1 MKKILFISLFILISL
16 LPNHIKALESSFYEG
31 EYIPDMY
38 IKKFKNGNNTGKYEH
53 MKVFRR
59 KEDNRVVYC
68 LELWE
73 SLNSNKSINGNEYPN
88 YYNID
93 RSTLDRIVLIAYYG
107 YGYKN
112 HTDIK
117 WYGVTQFMIWKEIE
131 KDSNIFF
138 TDTLN
143 GNRVNKY
150 ESEMN
155 EIYDLVNKHNIL
167 PSFNDK
173 YIVNYNEE
181 FQLVDTNNVLENYTV
196 GGNLGVMHIKEGN
209 TLRITIKD
217 IGDKNMHFRK
227 IDNLYNSNPIIY
239 IDNNGQNVLLPGS
252 YPKIEKKITFS
263 INANII
269 KIHKYLKEEDNT
281 IPEKAKFN
289 LYDSNGVLRKVIET
303 DDNGYY
309 EIALPYGIYTLRQVE
324 GTPNHKF
331 IDDLEINSNSN
342 NTIQE
347 FNLYNE
353 ELIVPVQITNLDSES
368 NLPILE
374 NGAEFIIKNN
384 DTNEEITL
392 TTDDL
397 GKTDII
403 DLKPGSY
410 EIKQIKAVTNY
421 LKDENIINIDINDS
435 NFSYDKEIY
444 NINILN
450 EKEKSKIEV
459 SKLINYYLNDEL
471 INTEEDNDLT
481 IPIYAKND
489 IYTKDGIK
497 MYNKDEE
504 VDIVSKNNN
513 RLSKELIYGDY
524 YINNKNEI
532 INLSLN
538 NPETKEVKLIED
550 IYKYTEID
558 NVPNTYIEDKN
569 NNNSYILMVL
579 LGSYLLYWSKKY
591 ENN

>member
-1 MKKILFISLFILISL
+1 MKKILLIILVLGIL
-16 LPNHIKALESSFYEG
+16 LPSKVKAIESSFYEG

-38 IKKFKNGNNTGKYEH
+38 IKKFKNGSSTGKYEH
-53 MKVFRR
+53 MRVFRR
-59 KEDNRVVYC
+59 NGDDKAVYC

-73 SLNSNKSINGNEYPN
+73 SLNSNKSINGNDYSN
-88 YYNID
+88 YSNID
-93 RSTLDRIVLIAYYG
+93 RSTLNRIILIAYYG

-117 WYGVTQFMIWKEIE
+117 WYGITQFMIWKEIE

-143 GNRVNKY
+143 GNKANKY

-155 EIYDLVNKHNIL
+155 EIYGLVNRHNIL

-173 YIVNYNEE
+173 YIVNYDEE
-181 FQLVDTNNVLENYTV
+181 FQLVDTNSVLENYTV

-239 IDNNGQNVLLPGS
+239 VDNSGQNLLLPGS

-374 NGAEFIIKNN
+374 NGAEFIIKNT
-384 DTNEEITL
+384 DTNEEISL

-435 NFSYDKEIY
+435 NFSYDKEVY

-450 EKEKSKIEV
+450 EKEKSKIEI

-497 MYNKDEE
+497 MYSKDEE

-569 NNNSYILMVL
+569 NNNSYILMIL

>member
-155 EIYDLVNKHNIL
+155 EINDLVNKHNIL
-167 PSFNDK
+167 PSFNDR

-227 IDNLYNSNPIIY
+227 IDNIYNSNPIIY
-239 IDNNGQNVLLPGS
+239 VDNSGQNVLLPGS

-269 KIHKYLKEEDNT
+269 KIHKYLKEDNKI
-281 IPEKAKFN
+281 IPEKAKFD
-289 LYDSNGVLRKVIET
+289 LYDINGVLRKVIET

-374 NGAEFIIKNN
+374 NNAEFVIKNN
-384 DTNEEITL
+384 DTNEEIKL
-392 TTDDL
+392 TTDNL

-403 DLKPGSY
+403 NLKSDSY

-421 LKDENIINIDINDS
+421 LINNSSINIDINDN
-435 NFSYDKEIY
+435 NFSYDKEVH
-444 NINILN
+444 NINFLN
-450 EKEKSKIEV
+450 EKEKSKIEI
-459 SKLINYYLNDEL
+459 SKLINYYLDDEL
-471 INTEEDNDLT
+471 INTEEDNDIT
-481 IPIYAKND
+481 ISIYAKND

-497 MYNKDEE
+497 KYTKDEE
-504 VDIVSKNNN
+504 VDIISKNNN

-524 YINNKNEI
+524 YINNNNEI
-532 INLSLN
+532 INLNLN

-550 IYKYTEID
+550 VYEYTKID
-558 NVPNTYIEDKN
+558 DIPNTYIEEKDTN
-569 NNNSYILMVL
+569 IYMPMVL
-579 LGSYLLYWSKKY
+579 IGFGFLYWSKKY

>member
-1 MKKILFISLFILISL
+1 MKKILLIILVLGIL
-16 LPNHIKALESSFYEG
+16 LPSKVKAIESSFYEG
-31 EYIPDMY
+31 EYLPNMY
-38 IKKFKNGNNTGKYEH
+38 IKKFKNGSSTGKYEQ
-53 MKVFRR
+53 MRVFRR
-59 KEDNRVVYC
+59 NGDDKPVYC
-68 LELWE
+68 LEIWE
-73 SLNSNKSINGNEYPN
+73 TLNSNKNIIGNEYPN
-88 YYNID
+88 YSNID
-93 RSTLDRIVLIAYYG
+93 RATLDRIILIAYYG

-117 WYGVTQFMIWKEIE
+117 WYGITQFMIWKEIE

-143 GNRVNKY
+143 GNKANKY

-155 EIYDLVNKHNIL
+155 EIYGLVNRHNIL

-173 YIVNYNEE
+173 YIVNYDEE
-181 FQLVDTNNVLENYTV
+181 FQLVDTNSVLENYTV

-239 IDNNGQNVLLPGS
+239 IDNSGQNLLLPGS

-374 NGAEFIIKNN
+374 NGAEFIIKNT
-384 DTNEEITL
+384 DTNEEISL

-435 NFSYDKEIY
+435 NFSYDKEVY

-450 EKEKSKIEV
+450 EKEKSKIEI

-471 INTEEDNDLT
+471 INTEEDNDIT

-497 MYNKDEE
+497 MYSKDEE

-569 NNNSYILMVL
+569 NNNSYILMIL